1 MWGGNKMSKQEVYAK
16 IFKALLEAEL
26 LNEEGVDDLQRN
38 VEEVIGKALEDYTL
52 VYTTGIIT
60 E

>member
-1 MWGGNKMSKQEVYAK
+1 MSKQEVYAK

-38 VEEVIGKALEDYTL
+38 VEEVIGKNAGRLYVGVYDRDYH
-52 VYTTGIIT
+52 
-60 E
+60 

>member
-1 MWGGNKMSKQEVYAK
+1 MSKQEVYAK

-38 VEEVIGKALEDYTL
+38 VAEVIGKALEDYTL

>member
-1 MWGGNKMSKQEVYAK
+1 MSKQEVYAK

-38 VEEVIGKALEDYTL
+38 VEEVIGRLYVGVYDRDYH
-52 VYTTGIIT
+52 
-60 E
+60 

>member
-1 MWGGNKMSKQEVYAK
+1 MSKQEVYAK
-16 IFKALLEAEL
+16 IFIELLEAEL

>member
-1 MWGGNKMSKQEVYAK
+1 MSKQEVYAK
-16 IFKALLEAEL
+16 IFKELLEAEL
-26 LNEEGVDDLQRN
+26 LNEELLDDLHIN
-38 VEEVIGKALEDYTL
+38 VDEVIGKALEDYTL